1 MTTTEELQLKITA
14 LSLQAEKYENDQTAL
29 ATELAQAKQDLKEV
43 NKPII
48 SQEHYNILCDN
59 IADKI
64 GEFDFDDADNFDIDF
79 CIDYD
84 SRIAVENMSFQNSD
98 SCTFVEQNGSQHVC
112 PQNNFHKQDQ
122 MQPKTCFMH
131 CVAFCC

>member
-1 MTTTEELQLKITA
+1 MNTTEELQLKITA

-29 ATELAQAKQDLKEV
+29 ANELAQAKQDLKEV
-43 NKPII
+43 NKPTIT
-48 SQEHYNILCDN
+48 QEHYNILCDN

-84 SRIAVENMSFQNSD
+84 SRIAVESMSFQNTD
-98 SCTFVEQNGSQHVC
+98 EIQRLVEEAVEQT
-112 PQNNFHKQDQ
+112 F
-122 MQPKTCFMH
+122 KTID
-131 CVAFCC
+131 

>member
-14 LSLQAEKYENDQTAL
+14 LSLQAEKNDTDQKAL

-64 GEFDFDDADNFDIDF
+64 SEFDFDDADNFDIDF

-84 SRIAVENMSFQNSD
+84 SRIAVENMSFQNTD
-98 SCTFVEQNGSQHVC
+98 EIQRLIEEAVEQT
-112 PQNNFHKQDQ
+112 F
-122 MQPKTCFMH
+122 KTIE
-131 CVAFCC
+131 

>member
-14 LSLQAEKYENDQTAL
+14 LSLQAEKYENDQKAL

-43 NKPII
+43 NKPTIT
-48 SQEHYNILCDN
+48 QEHYNILCDN
-59 IADKI
+59 ISDKI

-84 SRIAVENMSFQNSD
+84 SRIAVESMSFQNTD
-98 SCTFVEQNGSQHVC
+98 EIQRLVEEAVEQT
-112 PQNNFHKQDQ
+112 F
-122 MQPKTCFMH
+122 KTID
-131 CVAFCC
+131 

>member
-14 LSLQAEKYENDQTAL
+14 LSLQAEKYDTDQKAL
-29 ATELAQAKQDLKEV
+29 ATELVQAKQDLKEI

-48 SQEHYNILCDN
+48 SQEHYDILCDN

-64 GEFDFDDADNFDIDF
+64 GEFDFDDADNFDLDF

-84 SRIAVENMSFQNSD
+84 SRIAVESMSFQNTD
-98 SCTFVEQNGSQHVC
+98 EIQRLVEEAIEQTF
-112 PQNNFHKQDQ
+112 
-122 MQPKTCFMH
+122 KTID
-131 CVAFCC
+131 

>member
-14 LSLQAEKYENDQTAL
+14 LSLQAEKYDTDQKAL
-29 ATELAQAKQDLKEV
+29 ASELMQAKQDLKEV

-64 GEFDFDDADNFDIDF
+64 GEFDFDDADNFDLDF

-84 SRIAVENMSFQNSD
+84 SRIAVESMSFQNTD
-98 SCTFVEQNGSQHVC
+98 EIQRLIEEAVEQT
-112 PQNNFHKQDQ
+112 F
-122 MQPKTCFMH
+122 KTIE
-131 CVAFCC
+131 

>member
-1 MTTTEELQLKITA
+1 MNTTEELQLKITA

-29 ATELAQAKQDLKEV
+29 ASELMQAKQDLAEV

-64 GEFDFDDADNFDIDF
+64 SEFDFDDANNFDLDF

-84 SRIAVENMSFQNSD
+84 SRIAVESMSFQNTD
-98 SCTFVEQNGSQHVC
+98 EIQRLVEEAIEQTF
-112 PQNNFHKQDQ
+112 
-122 MQPKTCFMH
+122 KTID
-131 CVAFCC
+131 

>member
-14 LSLQAEKYENDQTAL
+14 LSLQAEKNDTDQKAL

-64 GEFDFDDADNFDIDF
+64 CEFDFDDADNFDIDF

-84 SRIAVENMSFQNSD
+84 SRIAVENMSFQNVD
-98 SCTFVEQNGSQHVC
+98 EIQRLIEEAVEQT
-112 PQNNFHKQDQ
+112 F
-122 MQPKTCFMH
+122 KTID
-131 CVAFCC
+131 

>member
-14 LSLQAEKYENDQTAL
+14 LSLQAEKYDTDQKAL
-29 ATELAQAKQDLKEV
+29 ASELMQAKQDLKEV

-64 GEFDFDDADNFDIDF
+64 GEFDFDEVGNYDMDF

-84 SRIAVENMSFQNSD
+84 SRIAVESMAFQNID
-98 SCTFVEQNGSQHVC
+98 EIQRLVEEAIEQTF
-112 PQNNFHKQDQ
+112 
-122 MQPKTCFMH
+122 KTIE
-131 CVAFCC
+131 

>member
-14 LSLQAEKYENDQTAL
+14 LSLQAEKNDTDQKAL

-64 GEFDFDDADNFDIDF
+64 SEFDFDDADNFDIDF

-84 SRIAVENMSFQNSD
+84 SRIAVENMSFQNTD
-98 SCTFVEQNGSQHVC
+98 EIQRLIEEAVEQT
-112 PQNNFHKQDQ
+112 F
-122 MQPKTCFMH
+122 KTID
-131 CVAFCC
+131 

>member
-14 LSLQAEKYENDQTAL
+14 LSLQAEKYENDQKAL
-29 ATELAQAKQDLKEV
+29 ATELAQAKQDLVQV
-43 NKPII
+43 NKPTI

-84 SRIAVENMSFQNSD
+84 SRIAVESMSFQNTD
-98 SCTFVEQNGSQHVC
+98 EIQRLVEEAVEQT
-112 PQNNFHKQDQ
+112 F
-122 MQPKTCFMH
+122 KTID
-131 CVAFCC
+131 

>member
-1 MTTTEELQLKITA
+1 MTTTEELQLKISA
-14 LSLQAEKYENDQTAL
+14 LSLQAEKYENDQKAL
-29 ATELAQAKQDLKEV
+29 ATELAQAKQDLVEV

-84 SRIAVENMSFQNSD
+84 SRIAVESMSFQNTD
-98 SCTFVEQNGSQHVC
+98 EIQRLVEEAVEQT
-112 PQNNFHKQDQ
+112 F
-122 MQPKTCFMH
+122 KTID
-131 CVAFCC
+131 

>member
-1 MTTTEELQLKITA
+1 MTTTEELQLKVSA
-14 LSLQAEKYENDQTAL
+14 LSLQAEKYENDQKAL
-29 ATELAQAKQDLKEV
+29 LTELAQAKQDLKEV

-84 SRIAVENMSFQNSD
+84 SRIAVESMSFQNTD
-98 SCTFVEQNGSQHVC
+98 EIQRLVEEAVEQT
-112 PQNNFHKQDQ
+112 F
-122 MQPKTCFMH
+122 KTID
-131 CVAFCC
+131 

>member
-14 LSLQAEKYENDQTAL
+14 LSLQAEKYDTDQKAL
-29 ATELAQAKQDLKEV
+29 ATELAQAKQDLKEI

-48 SQEHYNILCDN
+48 SQEHYDILCDN

-64 GEFDFDDADNFDIDF
+64 GEFDFDDADNFDLDF

-84 SRIAVENMSFQNSD
+84 SRIAVESMSFQNTD
-98 SCTFVEQNGSQHVC
+98 EIQRLVEEAIEQTF
-112 PQNNFHKQDQ
+112 
-122 MQPKTCFMH
+122 KTID
-131 CVAFCC
+131 

>member
-14 LSLQAEKYENDQTAL
+14 LSLQAEKYENDQKAL

-84 SRIAVENMSFQNSD
+84 SRIAVESMSFQNTD
-98 SCTFVEQNGSQHVC
+98 EIQRLVEEAIEQTF
-112 PQNNFHKQDQ
+112 
-122 MQPKTCFMH
+122 KTID
-131 CVAFCC
+131 

>member
-1 MTTTEELQLKITA
+1 MTTTEELQLKISA
-14 LSLQAEKYENDQTAL
+14 LSLQAEKYDNDQKAL

-84 SRIAVENMSFQNSD
+84 SRIAVESMSFQNTD
-98 SCTFVEQNGSQHVC
+98 EIQRLVEEAVEQT
-112 PQNNFHKQDQ
+112 F
-122 MQPKTCFMH
+122 KTID
-131 CVAFCC
+131 

>member
-14 LSLQAEKYENDQTAL
+14 LSLQAEKYENDQKAL

-48 SQEHYNILCDN
+48 SQEHYDILCDN

-64 GEFDFDDADNFDIDF
+64 GEFDFDDADNFDLDF

-84 SRIAVENMSFQNSD
+84 SRIAVESMSFQNTD
-98 SCTFVEQNGSQHVC
+98 EIQRLVEEAIEQTF
-112 PQNNFHKQDQ
+112 
-122 MQPKTCFMH
+122 KTID
-131 CVAFCC
+131 